1 MAGLKKRGNTWFAS
15 YYVAG
20 KQIVKTTGIPIV
32 PVAIPPGK
40 TKGAMMKQNEA
51 SARLIAQELEK
62 AAYGQ
67 QVDATMIKALAGER
81 KARQLLRGKQYM
93 QGVRDFLNEW
103 LPTEKKYSVNN
114 GRKAVSLFVSFLGD
128 SQNMPL
134 DMITFQH
141 AKDFMNQE
149 LKRVRSRSVEA
160 YLAYLRIAFQ
170 KAVDSRLIPF
180 NPFHKVNPG
189 KLDKADKQERRA
201 FTMEEAKRLTEVLPG
216 EWPDIVRVCL
226 YTGGQRLGDVVTL
239 TWEQVDMKRGVIIMT
254 SQKTRRKMEK
264 PIIPLLMDVLKQ
276 RYACRINER
285 VFPAAFLKCQRAG
298 GRTCRLSMD
307 FRKLLRDHQFIEAK
321 NPKEC
326 REGGRNAWSKLSFHC
341 LRATAVT
348 ALRLAGVPAD
358 LCRVIVG
365 HDSEEIERVYFRP
378 DSGAIAEAMKHL
390 SL

>member
-20 KQIVKTTGIPIV
+20 KQLVKTTGIPIV
-32 PVAIPPGK
+32 PAAIPPGK
-40 TKGAMMKQNEA
+40 TKAAMMKQNEA

-62 AAYGQ
+62 AVYGQ
-67 QVDATMIKALAGER
+67 QVDAALIKALAGE
-81 KARQLLRGKQYM
+81 KKGRQLLRGKQYM
-93 QGVRDFLNEW
+93 QGVKDYLNEW
-103 LPTEKKYSVNN
+103 LLTEKSIVNN
-114 GRKAVSLFVSFLGD
+114 GNKAVSLFVSFLGD

-134 DMITFQH
+134 DMVTPQH
-141 AKDFMNQE
+141 AKDFMSQE
-149 LKRVRSRSVEA
+149 LKRVRSRSVES
-160 YLAYLRIAFQ
+160 YLTYLRTAFQ

-189 KLDKADKQERRA
+189 KLDRADKQERRA

-216 EWPDIVRVCL
+216 EWPDMVRVCL
-226 YTGGQRLGDVVTL
+226 YTGGQRLGDVATL
-239 TWEQVDMKRGVIIMT
+239 TWDQIDMKRGIIVMT
-254 SQKTRRKMEK
+254 SQKTRRKMGK
-264 PIIPLLMDVLKQ
+264 PIIPPLVDVLK
-276 RYACRINER
+276 RRHACRINER
-285 VFPAAFLKCQRAG
+285 VFPSAFLKCEQAG

-307 FRKLLRDHQFIEAK
+307 FRKLLWDYQFIEAK
-321 NPKEC
+321 NPKE
-326 REGGRNAWSKLSFHC
+326 RRNGGRNAWAKLSFHC
-341 LRATAVT
+341 LRSTAVT